1 MIPRTLRKF
10 EFIDHTGDMG
20 VRVFGE
26 TLSSL
31 FQHAAEALFHIIT
44 DTETI
49 LEKDSR
55 KISVQA
61 HGLEGLLISWL
72 NEFVYLFDI
81 HGSLFK
87 RFEVLD
93 LHEHFIEA
101 MAYGETMEEGRHPI
115 YRTIKGVT
123 YHQLQVTQAKGGWK
137 AQIIFD
143 L

>member
-1 MIPRTLRKF
+1 MSNRASRNF

-26 TLSSL
+26 SLASL
-31 FQHAAEALFHIIT
+31 FQHAAEALYHIIT
-44 DTETI
+44 DPETI

-55 KISVQA
+55 RVSVRA
-61 HGLEGLLISWL
+61 NSLEELLISWL

-81 HGSLFK
+81 HGSLFR

-93 LHEHFIEA
+93 LDEHVIEA
-101 MAYGETMEEGRHPI
+101 TAYGETMEEGRHPI
-115 YRTIKGVT
+115 YRTIKGAT
-123 YHQLQVTQAKGGWK
+123 YHQLQITQRKGMWK
-137 AQIIFD
+137 TQIIFD